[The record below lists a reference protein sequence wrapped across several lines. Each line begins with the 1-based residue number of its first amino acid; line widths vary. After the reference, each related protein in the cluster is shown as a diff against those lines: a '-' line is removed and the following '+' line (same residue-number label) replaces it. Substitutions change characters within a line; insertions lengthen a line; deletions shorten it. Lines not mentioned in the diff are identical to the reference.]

1 MEYKFNCDGREYVL
15 DSEKCSEFFNDEEK
29 EVSGFSVEEA
39 MRLVSEAE
47 DVEFAKE

>member
-29 EVSGFSVEEA
+29 
-39 MRLVSEAE
+39 
-47 DVEFAKE
+47 K